1 MPLLFLHLHT
11 CKCLTTCWIHIL
23 KYCLRH
29 NGSNIY
35 MPKKYLSATLWE
47 TICTHFSHRCWIF
60 SIFSHNKAATFAE
73 YSPYSDTTNRPP
85 RLPTNCLSA
94 ANNLHYRYSSSTIL
108 QRTLHYSPPHILQ
121 FCNAQTARRMGRF
134 IVFSSP
140 PLMFRGWIF
149 ISSASINFTFVGVY
163 IYAGTANLPIQLLTA
178 CYSDDNKQ
186 PLHC

>member
-11 CKCLTTCWIHIL
+11 CKYLITCWIHIL

-47 TICTHFSHRCWIF
+47 TICTHFSHICWIF
-60 SIFSHNKAATFAE
+60 SIFWHYKAATFAE
-73 YSPYSDTTNRPP
+73 WTPYSGTIKLPPTTTNK
-85 RLPTNCLSA
+85 LLFSCNSLQ
-94 ANNLHYRYSSSTIL
+94 YRHSHSTIL
-108 QRTLHYSPPHILQ
+108 QRTLHYSTPHILQ
-121 FCNAQTARRMGRF
+121 FCNAQTAKHRGRF
-134 IVFSSP
+134 IVLASP

-163 IYAGTANLPIQLLTA
+163 IYAGTANLPIQLLTS
-178 CYSDDNKQ
+178 CYSDANKQ

>member
-1 MPLLFLHLHT
+1 M
-11 CKCLTTCWIHIL
+11 CWIHIL

-60 SIFSHNKAATFAE
+60 AIFRHNKS
-73 YSPYSDTTNRPP
+73 SPTPANKLSVSCQQSALSPLKFHNSTTHTS
-85 RLPTNCLSA
+85 LFYTT
-94 ANNLHYRYSSSTIL
+94 HSTIL
-108 QRTLHYSPPHILQ
+108 QRT
-121 FCNAQTARRMGRF
+121 NRRRMGRF
-134 IVFSSP
+134 IVLASP

-178 CYSDDNKQ
+178 CYSDANKQ

>member
-11 CKCLTTCWIHIL
+11 CKCLITCWIHIL

-60 SIFSHNKAATFAE
+60 AIFRHNKS
-73 YSPYSDTTNRPP
+73 SPTPANK
-85 RLPTNCLSA
+85 LSV
-94 ANNLHYRYSSSTIL
+94 SCQQSTL
-108 QRTLHYSPPHILQ
+108 SPLKLHYSAPHIPQ

-134 IVFSSP
+134 IVLASP

-149 ISSASINFTFVGVY
+149 ISFASINFTFVGVY

>member
-11 CKCLTTCWIHIL
+11 FKCLITCWIHIL

-47 TICTHFSHRCWIF
+47 TICTHFSHLRWIV
-60 SIFSHNKAATFAE
+60 SIFWHNKAATFAE
-73 YSPYSDTTNRPP
+73 WTPYSGITNRPP

-94 ANNLHYRYSSSTIL
+94 ANNLHYRYSRSTIL
-108 QRTLHYSPPHILQ
+108 QRTLHYSTPHIQQ

-134 IVFSSP
+134 IVLASP

-149 ISSASINFTFVGVY
+149 ISSASINSPFVGVY
-163 IYAGTANLPIQLLTA
+163 IYAGTAKLPLLLLTT
-178 CYSDDNKQ
+178 CYSATNKQ
-186 PLHC
+186 PYCC